1 MHMPVGT
8 LRTRALAMP
17 KACREPFAVIYGA
30 RNGTSH
36 SARNS
41 CLSDQSLAQ
50 HQNASRQAVYGP
62 GVAAQVNSFL
72 TRALGIPKR
81 TLGCLRTRKMLATHG
96 TIDSARSSR
105 AHHRPLIDL
114 NDHDECCIGPKCK
127 WRVHAHTH
135 ENASCAWFDHSHT
148 RPKACRAPF
157 GWGSNR
163 QAKRCANH
171 LGQTRELLA
180 QETEHIGGRRQ
191 TGILTR

>member
-1 MHMPVGT
+1 MEEALLGT
-8 LRTRALAMP
+8 TAEYIRPSEAVRTEEADGLSRGWL
-17 KACREPFAVIYGA
+17 G
-30 RNGTSH
+30 GTS
-36 SARNS
+36 
-41 CLSDQSLAQ
+41 
-50 HQNASRQAVYGP
+50 G
-62 GVAAQVNSFL
+62 
-72 TRALGIPKR
+72 ALV
-81 TLGCLRTRKMLATHG
+81 LRTRKMLATHG

-114 NDHDECCIGPKCK
+114 NDHDECCIGPK

-163 QAKRCANH
+163 QAKRRANH

-191 TGILTR
+191 TGILTRYSL